1 METLFIVNKQ
11 DLIDA
16 FREVLKEVLSERQ
29 EGENVLNIAEAVEYL
44 NNKGYKVTKSTLY
57 SHTSKKQIKFD
68 RFGDIKIVFK
78 VDYLDEFIRSK
89 ICK

>member
-1 METLFIVNKQ
+1 MEPIFLVNKQ

-68 RFGDIKIVFK
+68 RFGDRKIVFK